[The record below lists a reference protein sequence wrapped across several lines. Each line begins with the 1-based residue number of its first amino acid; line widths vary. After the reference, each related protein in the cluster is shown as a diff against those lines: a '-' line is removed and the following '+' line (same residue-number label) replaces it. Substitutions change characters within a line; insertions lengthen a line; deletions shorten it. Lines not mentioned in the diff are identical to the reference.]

1 MIEFKHV
8 LCPIDLSDTSIRA
21 LTYAVAFATWY
32 EAQLE
37 ILHVLPGFEH
47 AALLQPPRAS
57 TASARGA
64 GRDAVETEVRG
75 AIESVVPT
83 GINPAIVVEEGR
95 AHEVIAQR
103 ARAQP
108 ADLLVMGTH
117 GRSGFNRLLLG
128 SVTEKVLR
136 AVHCPVLTVPPGA
149 PAVRAPAVAFTR
161 ILCAIDYSPSAREAL
176 RYALELGRQAN
187 GRVTVL
193 YALEYMDAE
202 EPCEHVDF
210 DIRQHRQHFID
221 HARARLHAHLEKES
235 KTRVEIQEMVA
246 IDRAYKAVL
255 QHATSAGADLI
266 VMGAQGT
273 GGVELMLYG
282 SNTQHVVRA
291 APCPVL
297 TVHA

>member
-21 LTYAVAFATWY
+21 LTYAVAFATWNQ
-32 EAQLE
+32 AQLE

-128 SVTEKVLR
+128 SVTE
-136 AVHCPVLTVPPGA
+136 
-149 PAVRAPAVAFTR
+149 
-161 ILCAIDYSPSAREAL
+161 
-176 RYALELGRQAN
+176 
-187 GRVTVL
+187 
-193 YALEYMDAE
+193 
-202 EPCEHVDF
+202 
-210 DIRQHRQHFID
+210 
-221 HARARLHAHLEKES
+221 
-235 KTRVEIQEMVA
+235 
-246 IDRAYKAVL
+246 
-255 QHATSAGADLI
+255 
-266 VMGAQGT
+266 
-273 GGVELMLYG
+273 
-282 SNTQHVVRA
+282 
-291 APCPVL
+291 
-297 TVHA
+297 